1 MGKETT
7 QKYQIRNTNYESKS
21 EKVVIYINE
30 KTCKSLY
37 IRNIKEYSKTK
48 KSSKNISVKQE
59 YSES

>member
-30 KTCKSLY
+30 KARKSLY
-37 IRNIKEYSKTK
+37 IRNIKEYSNTK
-48 KSSKNISVKQE
+48 KSSKNISVK
-59 YSES
+59 

>member
-7 QKYQIRNTNYESKS
+7 QKYQIRNTKYESKS

-30 KTCKSLY
+30 KTRKSLY

-48 KSSKNISVKQE
+48 IVVKI
-59 YSES
+59 